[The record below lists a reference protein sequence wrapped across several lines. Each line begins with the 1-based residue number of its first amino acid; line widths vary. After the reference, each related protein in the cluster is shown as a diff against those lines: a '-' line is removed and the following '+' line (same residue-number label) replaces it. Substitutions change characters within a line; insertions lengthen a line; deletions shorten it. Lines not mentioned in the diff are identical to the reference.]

1 MGGFPGG
8 APPPGGGGYPPGP
21 PGGYGPPMPP
31 PPPPPRTGL
40 SGAQIALIVVVAVL
54 VLGGGCTT
62 CLCLAAARSASKAV
76 TPVEQ
81 PVRTPTP
88 SQASNAKESE
98 WITATRPYVKFRAPV
113 GWSTEITQNK
123 EWGIF
128 KSPARDAVFAFTT
141 FNQPGESTARLGKA
155 ASVLGVSDIDW
166 RSPRAGT
173 VGREHF
179 NARVADG
186 SCNFKGPGGYIWYA
200 TVDSGSS
207 DQILL
212 IFTVAASAPP
222 ARRAEAQ
229 AAIDS
234 LQRR

>member
-1 MGGFPGG
+1 M
-8 APPPGGGGYPPGP
+8 PPPPGP
-21 PGGYGPPMPP
+21 PPKS
-31 PPPPPRTGL
+31 GL

-62 CLCLAAARSASKAV
+62 CVCLALAKSASNSVK
-76 TPVEQ
+76 PVVE
-81 PVRTPTP
+81 PPSRTPAP
-88 SQASNAKESE
+88 SQPSKDSE
-98 WITATRPYVKFRAPV
+98 WITATRPYVKFHAPV

-128 KSPARDAVFAFTT
+128 KSPARDAAFAFTT
-141 FNQPGESTARLGKA
+141 FNQPGESTVRLGKA
-155 ASVLGVSDIDW
+155 ANVLGVSDIDW
-166 RSPRAGT
+166 HTPRGGT
-173 VGREHF
+173 VGRDHF

-212 IFTVAASAPP
+212 IFAVSASAPP